1 MELPTGHRDWGGGG
15 GTQCA
20 QDLTGIATA
29 LGKTGTDVT
38 HAVTDCKKF
47 GLKCTLDVASAA
59 AELAII
65 AKDIIGATRD
75 CS

>member
-1 MELPTGHRDWGGGG
+1 MSSTN
-15 GTQCA
+15 
-20 QDLTGIATA
+20 IATA

-47 GLKCTLDVASAA
+47 GLNCTLDIAGAA

-65 AKDIIGATRD
+65 TKDIIGATHD
-75 CS
+75 CKSGLI